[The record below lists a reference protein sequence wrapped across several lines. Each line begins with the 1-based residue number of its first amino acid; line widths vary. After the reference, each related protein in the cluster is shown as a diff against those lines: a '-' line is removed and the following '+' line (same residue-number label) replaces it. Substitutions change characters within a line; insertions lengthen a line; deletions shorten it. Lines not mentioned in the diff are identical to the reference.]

1 MGAMKSLCFWKPELG
16 TKCRRMFVFAAC
28 LLSMNL
34 MHAETVQV
42 YIGTYTNA
50 KSKGIY
56 VFDFDTHTGK
66 VTSDVRLAAESV
78 NPSFL
83 ALHPSKPLLYAVNET
98 GDYQGEK
105 TGAVSA
111 FHIADRHGAL
121 ELINQ
126 QASRGAA
133 PCHIQINS
141 TGGSA
146 LIANYTSGTVSVL
159 PIEENGGLGTT
170 ADVVEHLGSSVNP
183 QRQEAAHAHC
193 INLDAANRFAVA
205 ADLGVDKVFIYP
217 FDAKNRRF
225 NIYKAASVS
234 VKAGSGPRHFA
245 FHPNQSF
252 GYVINELSNTVVAF
266 SYDPELGK
274 LEEIQTISTLPHD
287 FEGVSYTAEIFIHP
301 SGKYLYGSNRGH
313 HSIAAFSVNQENGKL
328 TLIETEST
336 QGETPRGFG
345 IDPTGKFLI
354 AANQGTD
361 SVVVFKIDE
370 NTGALQSTGVRVDVP
385 TPVCVIFR

>member
-1 MGAMKSLCFWKPELG
+1 MKSSRIWNLELG
-16 TKCRRMFVFAAC
+16 AKCRRTLVFAAC
-28 LLSMNL
+28 LLFMA
-34 MHAETVQV
+34 MIQAETVQV
-42 YIGTYTNA
+42 YVGTYTNA

-56 VFDFDTHTGK
+56 VFDFDVDTGK
-66 VTSDVRLAAESV
+66 VTSNVRLATASTH
-78 NPSFL
+78 PSFL
-83 ALHPSKPLLYAVNET
+83 ALHPTKPLLYAVNET
-98 GDYQGEK
+98 ADYQGEK

-111 FHIADRHGAL
+111 FRITEHHGAL

-133 PCHIQINS
+133 PCHIQIDS

-146 LIANYTSGTVSVL
+146 LIANYTSGTVAVL
-159 PIEENGGLGTT
+159 PVEENGGLGST
-170 ADVVEHLGSSVNP
+170 ADVVEHLGSSVNA

-193 INLDAANRFAVA
+193 INLDALNQFAVA
-205 ADLGVDKVFIYP
+205 ADLGVDKLFIYP
-217 FDAKNRRF
+217 FDAKNKRF
-225 NIYKAASVS
+225 NIYKATSVS

-266 SYDPELGK
+266 SYDSKQGK
-274 LEEIQTISTLPHD
+274 LEEIQSISTLPDD
-287 FEGVSYTAEIFIHP
+287 FEGISYTAEVFMHP
-301 SGKYLYGSNRGH
+301 TGKFLYGSNRGH
-313 HSIAAFSVNQENGKL
+313 HSIAVFAVNQETGKL
-328 TLIETEST
+328 TFVETEST

-345 IDPTGKFLI
+345 IDPSGNYLL

-361 SVVVFKIDE
+361 SVVVFKIDK

>member
-1 MGAMKSLCFWKPELG
+1 MLGA
-16 TKCRRMFVFAAC
+16 KCRRVLAFSAY
-28 LLSMNL
+28 LLSL
-34 MHAETVQV
+34 SLTQAETVQV
-42 YIGTYTNA
+42 YIGTYTSA

-56 VFDFDTHTGK
+56 VFDFDTDSGQ
-66 VTSDVRLAAESV
+66 VTSDVRLAAESA

-98 GDYQGEK
+98 GDYRGKK
-105 TGAVSA
+105 TGAVSSFRITA
-111 FHIADRHGAL
+111 PHGAL

-126 QASRGAA
+126 QESRGAA
-133 PCHIQINS
+133 PCHIQIDS

-146 LIANYTSGTVSVL
+146 LIANYTSGTVAVL
-159 PIEENGGLGTT
+159 PIEESGGLGKT

-217 FDAKNRRF
+217 FDAKNKRF
-225 NIYKAASVS
+225 DIYKAASVS

-266 SYDPELGK
+266 NYDSNLGK
-274 LEEIQTISTLPHD
+274 LKEIQTISTLPED
-287 FEGVSYTAEIFIHP
+287 FKGVSYTAEIFIHP
-301 SGKYLYGSNRGH
+301 SGKFLYGSNRGH
-313 HSIAAFSVNQENGKL
+313 HSIAVFSVNQESGKL
-328 TLIETEST
+328 KVVETEST
-336 QGETPRGFG
+336 QGETPRSFG
-345 IDPTGKFLI
+345 IDPTGKYLL

-361 SVVVFKIDE
+361 SVVVFRINDK
-370 NTGALQSTGVRVDVP
+370 TGALEPTGSRVEVP
-385 TPVCVIFR
+385 TPVCVIFH

>member
-1 MGAMKSLCFWKPELG
+1 
-16 TKCRRMFVFAAC
+16 
-28 LLSMNL
+28 
-34 MHAETVQV
+34 
-42 YIGTYTNA
+42 
-50 KSKGIY
+50 
-56 VFDFDTHTGK
+56 
-66 VTSDVRLAAESV
+66 
-78 NPSFL
+78 
-83 ALHPSKPLLYAVNET
+83 
-98 GDYQGEK
+98 
-105 TGAVSA
+105 
-111 FHIADRHGAL
+111 
-121 ELINQ
+121 
-126 QASRGAA
+126 
-133 PCHIQINS
+133 
-141 TGGSA
+141 
-146 LIANYTSGTVSVL
+146 
-159 PIEENGGLGTT
+159 LGTT

>member
-1 MGAMKSLCFWKPELG
+1 MKSFCIWKPESG
-16 TKCRRMFVFAAC
+16 AKCRRMFAFIAC

-34 MHAETVQV
+34 IQAETIQV

-56 VFDFDTHTGK
+56 VFDFDTSSGK

-83 ALHPSKPLLYAVNET
+83 ALHPSKPFLYAVNET

-111 FHIADRHGAL
+111 FRITDQHGAL
-121 ELINQ
+121 DLINQ

-133 PCHIQINS
+133 PCHIQIDS

-146 LIANYTSGTVSVL
+146 LVANYTSGTVSVL
-159 PIEENGGLGTT
+159 PVEESGGLGTT
-170 ADVVEHLGSSVNP
+170 ADVVEHLGSSANP

-193 INLDAANRFAVA
+193 INLDAANRYAVA

-217 FDAKNRRF
+217 FDAKNKRF
-225 NIYKAASVS
+225 NIYKATSVS

-245 FHPNQSF
+245 FHPNQPY

-266 SYDPELGK
+266 NYDSNQGK
-274 LEEIQTISTLPHD
+274 LDEMQTISTLPD
-287 FEGVSYTAEIFIHP
+287 EFKGVSYTAEVFMHP
-301 SGKYLYGSNRGH
+301 SGKFLYGSNRGH
-313 HSIAAFSVNQENGKL
+313 HSIAAFSVNQETGKL
-328 TLIETEST
+328 KLIETEST

-345 IDPTGKFLI
+345 IDPTGKYLL

-370 NTGALQSTGVRVDVP
+370 NTGALNPNGVRVDVP

>member
-1 MGAMKSLCFWKPELG
+1 MVPMKSFCNWNPRLW
-16 TKCRRMFVFAAC
+16 TKCRRVFAFTAC
-28 LLSMNL
+28 FLSMSL
-34 MHAETVQV
+34 IQAESVQV

-56 VFDFDTHTGK
+56 AFDFDTSSGK
-66 VTSDVRLAAESV
+66 VTSDVRLVAESA

-98 GDYQGEK
+98 GNYQGEK

-111 FHIADRHGAL
+111 FRITDRHGTL

-133 PCHIQINS
+133 PCHIQIDS

-146 LIANYTSGTVSVL
+146 LIANYTSGTVAVL
-159 PIEENGGLGTT
+159 PIEENGGLGVT

-205 ADLGVDKVFIYP
+205 ADLGVDKVYIYP
-217 FDAKNRRF
+217 FDAKNKRF
-225 NIYKAASVS
+225 DIYKAASVS

-252 GYVINELSNTVVAF
+252 AYVINELSNTVVAF
-266 SYDPELGK
+266 NYDSKQGK
-274 LEEIQTISTLPHD
+274 LEEIQTISTLPED
-287 FEGVSYTAEIFIHP
+287 FEGVSYTAEVFMHP
-301 SGKYLYGSNRGH
+301 SGKFLYGSNRGH
-313 HSIAAFSVNQENGKL
+313 HSIAVFSVNQETGKL
-328 TLIETEST
+328 KLIETEST
-336 QGETPRGFG
+336 RGETPRSFG
-345 IDPTGKFLI
+345 IDPTGKFLL

-361 SVVVFKIDE
+361 SVVVFKI
-370 NTGALQSTGVRVDVP
+370 NNQTGALEPTGSRVEVP
-385 TPVCVIFR
+385 TPVCVIFH